1 MLSLWLRLDP
11 IIRQSTRSWTT
22 RRLFSYTRT
31 SLGTPEDGKDTPP
44 NASNAARQAYAREYY
59 QRVIKKRLAEDPAYQ
74 AKRLEYMR
82 QYNKDLR
89 ERMQQDAD
97 FRAKT
102 LQMNREWRMR
112 VYHKNHDF
120 AERKRKAI
128 REHRRLHPKDPESAT
143 RHREHMRIAS
153 RERLLRD
160 DAGYK
165 KDRFTTWLQSNMP
178 KHKLEWKTHNPCL
191 STEKVEKHCA
201 SCHRL
206 KGLKLWWERK
216 PATTEEIADKE
227 QFDCML
233 CFFNHAGDNL
243 MPIGFEGLTF
253 DRPTAAKRSTR

>member
-1 MLSLWLRLDP
+1 MLSLWLRLD
-11 IIRQSTRSWTT
+11 
-22 RRLFSYTRT
+22 TRT
-31 SLGTPEDGKDTPP
+31 SLDTPEDGKDTRP

-74 AKRLEYMR
+74 AKRLEYTR

-89 ERMQQDAD
+89 NRMQEDAD
-97 FRAKT
+97 LRAKS
-102 LQMNREWRMR
+102 LQMNRESFMR
-112 VYHKNHDF
+112 LYRKNHDF
-120 AERKRKAI
+120 AERRRKAI
-128 REHRRLHPKDPESAT
+128 REHRRLHPKNPESAT

-206 KGLKLWWERK
+206 KGLKLWWERR
-216 PATTEEIADKE
+216 PATTEGIADKE
-227 QFDCML
+227 QFDCMS
-233 CFFNHAGDNL
+233 CFFNHAGDSL
-243 MPIGFEGLTF
+243 MPTGFEGLTF
-253 DRPTAAKRSTR
+253 DRPTVAKRSTR